1 MGLLYWLSHEREQC
15 VQSYKRT
22 LKITI
27 TEAERRIHLLDE
39 TNNMKSCA
47 SIFDTN
53 LADTQGNLGCLVDH
67 TDSNN
72 ITFNDLVNLTTPTP
86 GLVNMLGINSAP
98 LVRMS
103 RATGFTEEITK
114 IYTNLNLKIMGSKCD
129 SCNVVRTADATLM
142 KCTRCKRKTYCSK
155 VCQLRD
161 WSEGKHKLSCRA
173 PKDFKIN
180 DLVRINGIV
189 RRLELNE
196 ELVCVREITDDGHIR
211 VANISNN
218 EEFSADLSNIT
229 LIVPVNERLDL

>member
-1 MGLLYWLSHEREQC
+1 
-15 VQSYKRT
+15 VKSYKRT

-27 TEAERRIHLLDE
+27 TEAERRINLLDG
-39 TNNMKSCA
+39 TNNIKSCG

-53 LADTQGNLGCLVDH
+53 LTDIQGNLGRLHVH

-72 ITFNDLVNLTTPTP
+72 ITLNDLENLTDNPP
-86 GLVNMLGINSAP
+86 GSENLLGHNSAP
-98 LVRMS
+98 LVRVS
-103 RATGFTEEITK
+103 LAKGFTEEITK

-129 SCNVVRTADATLM
+129 SCNTLRTDGATLM

-155 VCQLRD
+155 ACQLRD

-189 RRLELNE
+189 TRLELNG
-196 ELVCVREITDDGHIR
+196 ELVCIREITDDGHII
-211 VANISNN
+211 VADISNN
-218 EEFSADLSNIT
+218 EEFSVDLSNIT